1 MVSKVKM
8 LSLMKSLF
16 KSIAPVGVSLAIC
29 LSAAM
34 PGHAAEMF
42 NDLQCQIDFVEKD
55 LCNVSFFRKY
65 LSVKLIKSGAAQRF
79 QFRNLVRWSYENASL
94 RKRATLLTTRVEHIH
109 IFTLVF
115 NDPDVG
121 GYSTVI
127 IDFDDIANVPP
138 MKALL
143 GELAPQG

>member
-1 MVSKVKM
+1 MPSSM
-8 LSLMKSLF
+8 NSLYKSV
-16 KSIAPVGVSLAIC
+16 IPAGVSLAIC
-29 LSAAM
+29 LSAAL

-94 RKRATLLTTRVEHIH
+94 RKRATFLTTRVEHIH

-121 GYSTVI
+121 GYSTII

-143 GELAPQG
+143 GELAPQS